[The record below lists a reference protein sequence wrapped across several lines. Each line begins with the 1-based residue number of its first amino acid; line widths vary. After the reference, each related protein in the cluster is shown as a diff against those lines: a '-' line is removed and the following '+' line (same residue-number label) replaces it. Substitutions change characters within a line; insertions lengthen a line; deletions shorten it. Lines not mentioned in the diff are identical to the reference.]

1 MLWAHYK
8 HYSFDSPNNPVKELL
23 LFPDLQMKKQIQRRE
38 WFVQGYIT
46 VRGEALT
53 AMLYLAFKW
62 DLGCYFFP
70 FFFFFF
76 TGNDIPTKFRLHW
89 DFGSS

>member
-62 DLGCYFFP
+62 DLGC
-70 FFFFFF
+70 
-76 TGNDIPTKFRLHW
+76 
-89 DFGSS
+89 